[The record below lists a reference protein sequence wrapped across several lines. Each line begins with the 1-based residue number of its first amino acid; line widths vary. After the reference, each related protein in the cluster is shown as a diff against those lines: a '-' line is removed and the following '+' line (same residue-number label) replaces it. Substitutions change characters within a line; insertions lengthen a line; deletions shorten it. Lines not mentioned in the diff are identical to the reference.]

1 MAQIAREFLFFFGG
15 ECVTF
20 SFNDLTITCNRV
32 AEQHEPHRHACEV
45 RHVAK
50 LANHEARKTYLQ
62 GVERARGA
70 AAAQRL
76 REDVWTLLK
85 GLR

>member
-1 MAQIAREFLFFFGG
+1 MK
-15 ECVTF
+15 F

-32 AEQHEPHRHACEV
+32 AEEHEPHRHACEV

-50 LANHEARKTYLQ
+50 LPNHEARKTYLQ

-70 AAAQRL
+70 EAAQRL
-76 REDVWTLLK
+76 REDVWNLLK